1 MQHGRTPVQFDPE
14 VGSGA
19 GDSDEGPSPTPSSAR
34 STVWTPS
41 DSPHEL
47 ADQDNHRV
55 GDEDFREHL
64 AVLSSR
70 PRPIT
75 VVGPRMDWEQQRK
88 VDERLALYRI
98 RASKMAQGVSM
109 DELDDMTLRKEY
121 PPEALE
127 EAYYFSDYGREGTID
142 WHFDPDL
149 SVHSYLSDYHR
160 LVLKN
165 GDGTR
170 YLEWDKYCSWFTT
183 YETDEEYLKYFE
195 EISKK
200 IKWIKRYMIF
210 ERESPE
216 WIEMEARAYRQAVE
230 IAVDFPH
237 ISSDLAFTAYTDHIF
252 NMRSDY
258 FDREEI
264 DPLLFDIWKRVTK
277 QKITFR
283 QALDQIRQENMFP
296 RHEKCIQFVLDYSST
311 YTRLQLTFD
320 TCVEDIPDETPE
332 DEGRRLI
339 TMAVW
344 TKLHK
349 EKTWSEYIMRKIE
362 IAKHI
367 GLDLQATCIPI

>member
-1 MQHGRTPVQFDPE
+1 
-14 VGSGA
+14 
-19 GDSDEGPSPTPSSAR
+19 
-34 STVWTPS
+34 
-41 DSPHEL
+41 
-47 ADQDNHRV
+47 
-55 GDEDFREHL
+55 
-64 AVLSSR
+64 
-70 PRPIT
+70 
-75 VVGPRMDWEQQRK
+75 
-88 VDERLALYRI
+88 
-98 RASKMAQGVSM
+98 M